1 MRTAA
6 PWPPRSGK
14 TNTVGKASTQKQSRR
29 EMIEKMQRDQARAD
43 RNRTLLIVIASI
55 VVGLAIIAYPAIR
68 LIQDSRTKN
77 QAITELGVS
86 ASAAS
91 CDAPTDDKAGG
102 TQDHKPDGTVIN
114 YSVSPPSSGPHY
126 SVWAPFGK
134 KFYTLDD
141 RPQIPNLVHNLEHG
155 YTILWY
161 KSSLPQDQVDLIEK
175 ISKAKL
181 PDSSRGKFIAAPFRE
196 TDGKA
201 WPDGKNIALSHWSA
215 NASGANDAFGH
226 RQFCGS
232 VSGEALSQFLDKYP
246 ATDAQEPNGG

>member
-1 MRTAA
+1 M
-6 PWPPRSGK
+6 
-14 TNTVGKASTQKQSRR
+14 GKASSQKQSRR
-29 EMIEKMQRDQARAD
+29 EMIEKMQRDQARTD
-43 RNRTLLIVIASI
+43 RNRTILIVVASI

-77 QAITELGVS
+77 QAITELGVA

-91 CDAPTDDKAGG
+91 CDAPTNDEAGG

-126 SVWAPFGK
+126 ATWAPFNK

-141 RPQIPNLVHNLEHG
+141 RPPVANLVHNLEHG

-161 KSSLPQDQVDLIEK
+161 KEALPKDQIDQIEK
-175 ISKAKL
+175 LSKAKL
-181 PDSSRGKFIAAPFRE
+181 PDSTNGKFIAAPFRE
-196 TDGKA
+196 TDGKP
-201 WPDGKNIALSHWSA
+201 WPDGKNIAFSHWSG
-215 NASGANDAFGH
+215 NAAGQDKAFGH

-232 VSGEALSQFLDKYP
+232 VSGDALKQFMDKYP
-246 ATDAQEPNGG
+246 STDAQEPAGG

>member
-1 MRTAA
+1 
-6 PWPPRSGK
+6 
-14 TNTVGKASTQKQSRR
+14 
-29 EMIEKMQRDQARAD
+29 MIEKMQRDQARTD
-43 RNRTLLIVIASI
+43 RNRTIIIVVASI

-68 LIQDSRTKN
+68 LIQDSRTKS
-77 QAITELGVS
+77 QAITELGVA

-91 CDAPTDDKAGG
+91 CDTPTNDEAGG

-126 SVWAPFGK
+126 AVWAPFNK

-141 RPQIPNLVHNLEHG
+141 RPPVPNLVHNLEHG

-161 KSSLPQDQVDLIEK
+161 KEALPKDQIDQIEK

-181 PDSSRGKFIAAPFRE
+181 PDSTGGKFIAAPFRE
-196 TDGKA
+196 TDGKP
-201 WPDGKNIALSHWSA
+201 WPDGKNIAFSHWSGT
-215 NASGANDAFGH
+215 ASGTDKAFGH

-232 VSGEALSQFLDKYP
+232 VSGDALQQFVDKYP
-246 ATDAQEPNGG
+246 STDAQEPAGG